1 MLETLLTW
9 ENGAALAA
17 LTTLEIVLGI
27 DNIVLLAIL
36 SGKLPEHRQAS
47 ARRVGLVLAMVM
59 RLVLLG
65 GISWVMGLTRP
76 WFGLF
81 GHEFT
86 GKSLVLLLG
95 GVFLIYKATREIH
108 KELETDEG
116 EATRARARANFAGVI
131 AQVVVMDM
139 VFSLDSVI
147 TAVGMVKTDETNP
160 HGFWV
165 MAAAIVIAVGVMLW
179 FAGPIARFI
188 HRHPTTKMLALAFML
203 LIGVVLVS
211 DGLGHH
217 IERAY
222 IYSAMAFS
230 LFVEALNLRR
240 RGRAA
245 AEAAD
250 AEP

>member
-1 MLETLLTW
+1 MIETLFTW

-17 LTTLEIVLGI
+17 LTALEIVLGI
-27 DNIVLLAIL
+27 DNLVLLAIL
-36 SGKLPEHRQAS
+36 SGKLPEHRQPL
-47 ARRVGLVLAMVM
+47 ARRLGLIGAMIM
-59 RLVLLG
+59 RLVLLA

-76 WFGLF
+76 WLDLL

-95 GVFLIYKATREIH
+95 GAFLVYKATREIH
-108 KELETDEG
+108 KDLETDKE
-116 EATRARARANFAGVI
+116 EETHTRVRATFTGVI

-147 TAVGMVKTDETNP
+147 TAVGMVKADESNP

-165 MAAAIVIAVGVMLW
+165 MAAAIVISVLVMLW
-179 FAGPIARFI
+179 FVGPIARFI
-188 HRHPTTKMLALAFML
+188 HKHPTTKMLALAFML
-203 LIGVVLVS
+203 MIGVVLVA

-230 LFVEALNLRR
+230 LFVEMLNLRR
-240 RGRAA
+240 KKVVAGDVAQ
-245 AEAAD
+245 
-250 AEP
+250 